1 MKEYYHKFGSPKH
14 FYELTGKLL
23 PWFAIPAVLCLVV
36 GSVWGLA
43 FAPADYQQG
52 NSFRIM
58 YIHVPAASLAMSVYV
73 MMAVAGAIGL
83 IWKIK
88 MADMVAK
95 SAAPIGAAFT
105 LLALVTGAIWGK
117 PTWGT
122 WWVWDAR
129 LTSMLVMLFLYV
141 GIISLQASFDSAK
154 SAAKSS
160 AVLAIVG
167 LVNLPIIKYSVDW
180 WNTLHQSASFTVS
193 DKPAMPPEMY
203 LPLIVMVFGYYFLFA
218 TLLMMITRCEILE
231 REVRSRWV
239 ARVLLNRPLKKN

>member
-1 MKEYYHKFGSPKH
+1 M
-14 FYELTGKLL
+14 
-23 PWFAIPAVLCLVV
+23 
-36 GSVWGLA
+36 
-43 FAPADYQQG
+43 
-52 NSFRIM
+52 
-58 YIHVPAASLAMSVYV
+58 
-73 MMAVAGAIGL
+73 
-83 IWKIK
+83 
-88 MADMVAK
+88 
-95 SAAPIGAAFT
+95 
-105 LLALVTGAIWGK
+105 ALVTGAIWGK

>member
-1 MKEYYHKFGSPKH
+1 MWALVKEYYHKFGSPKH

-58 YIHVPAASLAMSVYV
+58 DIRVPAASLAMSVYV

-95 SAAPIGAAFT
+95 SAAQLVRH
-105 LLALVTGAIWGK
+105 LLYW
-117 PTWGT
+117 
-122 WWVWDAR
+122 
-129 LTSMLVMLFLYV
+129 
-141 GIISLQASFDSAK
+141 
-154 SAAKSS
+154 
-160 AVLAIVG
+160 
-167 LVNLPIIKYSVDW
+167 
-180 WNTLHQSASFTVS
+180 H
-193 DKPAMPPEMY
+193 
-203 LPLIVMVFGYYFLFA
+203 
-218 TLLMMITRCEILE
+218 
-231 REVRSRWV
+231 
-239 ARVLLNRPLKKN
+239 